1 MKKNNKT
8 LSLVESFKI
17 NISGIKLLMNKYPK
31 MLISKIIYIIF
42 STLTPYIDIYLLA
55 LIVDE
60 LALGK
65 NKERLYFLTI
75 ITLVQLLVFSLINA
89 LLKSYVDTVCSDSYL
104 KINKVLSDKM
114 LEMDFVNVD
123 DIKTHELLSTI
134 AQNQNGGGWGLF
146 HLLFDCENL
155 LSSLLTVIAGLGL
168 TVTLFIRKVPSNNTD
183 LQFLNMPL
191 ISVLVIVLL
200 LLVTFLSPIL
210 QTKGSSY
217 YAKASNEH
225 NLGNRFFSF
234 FGFLGMRKKYAA
246 DIRFYHTEK
255 YVIIITLT
263 KNQHLDQMDYFQN
276 YVRDQ

>member
-191 ISVLVIVLL
+191 ISALVIVLL
-200 LLVTFLSPIL
+200 LIVTFLSPIL

-217 YAKASNEH
+217 Y
-225 NLGNRFFSF
+225 L
-234 FGFLGMRKKYAA
+234 
-246 DIRFYHTEK
+246 
-255 YVIIITLT
+255 
-263 KNQHLDQMDYFQN
+263 
-276 YVRDQ
+276 